1 MYDFIIGSITTQKLI
16 NITMI
21 LLIPSTMVEVY
32 RKRIQ
37 IAPVGFEIDRVVI
50 PAKKEKAEK
59 VYLIVHKNMTE
70 ENYSIHTK
78 YYTEI
83 QRKLKAAKIETEL
96 VYCDWQNVEEITR
109 VARDLILKEAD
120 SEIAINLA
128 SGSKNHAIGLDRACM
143 TLRKRKHIHPFY
155 PEAKIWAAVKYPRQ
169 QSEGVKKIKQIPIH
183 RVIVP
188 DPELVIALKAIKQD
202 AVDIPM
208 HKGRKGVKKKDLAK
222 SLFGNSDKVSLTK
235 LQRNITQK
243 LEKTWRAIEIIQVGQ
258 SDWISLTDEGKYL
271 RYVLK
276 NEETY

>member
-1 MYDFIIGSITTQKLI
+1 M
-16 NITMI
+16 
-21 LLIPSTMVEVY
+21 
-32 RKRIQ
+32 
-37 IAPVGFEIDRVVI
+37 VI

-59 VYLIVHKNMTE
+59 VYLIVHKNTTE

-188 DPELVIALKAIKQD
+188 EPELVIALKAIKQD

-222 SLFGNSDKVSLTK
+222 SLYGDSSKVSLTK

-243 LEKTWRAIEIIQVGQ
+243 LDKTWRAVEIIQVGQ
-258 SDWISLTDEGKYL
+258 SDWIGLTDEGKYL

>member
-1 MYDFIIGSITTQKLI
+1 
-16 NITMI
+16 MI

-59 VYLIVHKNMTE
+59 VYLIVSKNTTE

-83 QRKLKAAKIETEL
+83 QKKLKSAKIETEL

-109 VARDLILKEAD
+109 VARDLILKEAG

-143 TLRKRKHIHPFY
+143 TVRKRENIHPFY
-155 PEAKIWAAVKYPRQ
+155 PEAKKWAAPKPPHQ
-169 QSEGVKKIKQIPIH
+169 QSEGVKRIKQVPIH
-183 RVIVP
+183 RIIVP
-188 DPELVIALKAIKQD
+188 EPELIVALKIIKEE

-208 HKGRKGVKKKDLAK
+208 HKGKKGVKKKDLAK
-222 SLFGNSDKVSLTK
+222 LLYGNSEKPSLTK

-243 LEKTWRAIEIIQVGQ
+243 LENTWRAVETIPVGQ

>member
-1 MYDFIIGSITTQKLI
+1 
-16 NITMI
+16 
-21 LLIPSTMVEVY
+21 
-32 RKRIQ
+32 
-37 IAPVGFEIDRVVI
+37 VVI

-59 VYLIVHKNMTE
+59 VYLIVHKNITE

-83 QRKLKAAKIETEL
+83 QRRLKAAKIETEL

-143 TLRKRKHIHPFY
+143 TFRKRKHIHPFY
-155 PEAKIWAAVKYPRQ
+155 PVAKKWAAVKYPRQ
-169 QSEGVKKIKQIPIH
+169 QSEGVKRIKQIPIH
-183 RVIVP
+183 RIIVP
-188 DPELVIALKAIKQD
+188 EPELIVALKTIKEE

-208 HKGRKGVKKKDLAK
+208 HKGKKGVKKKDLAK
-222 SLFGNSDKVSLTK
+222 SLYGDSSKVNLTK

-243 LEKTWRAIEIIQVGQ
+243 LEKTWRAVEIIQVGQ

-276 NEETY
+276 NEETW